1 MHELL
6 QKLKAGASAIRKVR
20 LPRAGTD
27 GNDGPEL
34 GLRILTEADYLD
46 AGLGGIETMRVS
58 GHEEAGLANSD
69 LFEAC
74 RLSELLLRALVDP
87 ATGKQLA
94 NNSGE
99 LRGVLTRADKNYLI
113 EQYLDHEREFS
124 PSEAN
129 MSAEDFAKLLDEVKK
144 SPATPRLSGFSTAM
158 LKRLV
163 RSLAA
168 PEQI

>member
-6 QKLKAGASAIRKVR
+6 EKLKAGATAIRTVR
-20 LPRAGTD
+20 LPRAD
-27 GNDGPEL
+27 GDGPEL

-46 AGLGGIETMRVS
+46 AGLSALSVMKAN

-69 LFEAC
+69 LFEAA
-74 RLSELLLRALVDP
+74 RLSELLSRALVDP
-87 ATGKQLA
+87 ATSLPLA
-94 NNSGE
+94 KHAAE
-99 LRGVLTRADKNYLI
+99 LRGVLTRADKVYLI

-129 MSAEDFAKLLDEVKK
+129 MSAEDFAALLDEVKK
-144 SPATPRLSGFSTAM
+144 SPATPRLNDSSTAM

-168 PEQI
+168 PEPI